1 MLINLFKKIFSTQSD
16 KILNSMQKT
25 VKVINSME
33 PKFKNFS
40 DKRLKQKTDE
50 FRKYLN
56 QNGNLENLI
65 PEAFATVREASRRI
79 LNMRHYDVQILG
91 GLILHKQCIAE
102 MQTGEGKT
110 LTSTL
115 PIYLN
120 ALKGKGCHLVTMN
133 DYLSQR
139 DGKKNKFLF
148 EFLGLSVGINFSG
161 ISTELKRKAYLSD
174 ITYGTNNEF
183 GFDYL
188 RDNMVFSSKERVQR
202 ELYYALIDEVDSIL
216 IDEARTPL
224 IISGV
229 EKENLDIY
237 SKINKIIFHM
247 KEKKKKES
255 IFFKGNKYF
264 SVDEKSKQIHLTE
277 IGLTKVENLLVNH
290 NLIDKKSLL
299 YTVKNITLIEY
310 INNALK
316 ANILFK
322 KNVDYIIKNKKIII
336 VDEHTGRIMKGRR
349 WSDGLHQ
356 AIEAKEN
363 VKIQNENQTLA
374 SITFQNYFR
383 LYKKLS
389 GMTGTAATEASE
401 FNSIYNLKTVVIP
414 TNKPMIRKDYSDLVY
429 ITEKEKI
436 NSIILDIQQN
446 IMKKKPVLVGT
457 TSIEKSEII
466 SNKLKNLGIK
476 HNVLNAKFH
485 SQEANIIAEAGRPGV
500 VTIATNMA
508 GRGTD
513 IVLGGSFKK
522 KYCKNKKNFLYKNN
536 WKKLN
541 QTVVEAGGLHVIG
554 TERHE
559 SRRVDNQLRGRSGRQ
574 GDPGSS
580 QFYLSME
587 DSLIRIFSSKRIINT
602 LKKLGIKKDEAIQ
615 HKWITIAISNAQ
627 KRVEYRN
634 FEIRKQ
640 LLEYDDIAN
649 NQRKSIYFQRN
660 ILLTVKEVSKN
671 IFLFIEDVLKKVIK
685 NYISGKFF
693 SKSWDLVGLEK
704 RLKTDFNVK
713 FSLINKVNLTKEL
726 QQHKKLTEYITNKV
740 KGYYISKKKIFGI
753 KKIQEIE
760 KSVLLHNLDFF
771 WKEHLLNMEYLRK
784 GIHLRG
790 YAQKDP
796 KLEYKKESFKMF
808 FKMIQIVKYEVVI
821 NLMNFNS

>member
-1 MLINLFKKIFSTQSD
+1 MLINLFNKIFSTQSN
-16 KILNSMQKT
+16 KILNSMKKT
-25 VKVINSME
+25 VQIINSME
-33 PKFKNFS
+33 SKFRNFS
-40 DKRLKQKTDE
+40 NEKLKLKTYE
-50 FRKYLN
+50 FKKYLKR
-56 QNGNLENLI
+56 NGNLENLI

-115 PIYLN
+115 PMYLN
-120 ALKGKGCHLVTMN
+120 ALKGKGFHLVTMN

-139 DGKKNKFLF
+139 DARKNKFLF
-148 EFLGLSVGINFSG
+148 EFLGLSVGINLSG
-161 ISTELKRKAYLSD
+161 MSSKLKRKAYFSD

-188 RDNMVFSSKERVQR
+188 RDNMVFDCKERVQR
-202 ELYYALIDEVDSIL
+202 GLYYALIDEVDSIL

-229 EKENLDIY
+229 EEENLDIY
-237 SKINKIIFHM
+237 SKINKIIFYM
-247 KEKKKKES
+247 KEKNKKDFD
-255 IFFKGNKYF
+255 FFKGNKYF
-264 SVDEKSKQIHLTE
+264 LVDEKSKQIHLTE
-277 IGLTKVENLLVNH
+277 IGLKKVEDLLVSH
-290 NLIDKKSLL
+290 KLIDINSSL
-299 YTVKNITLIEY
+299 YTVKNITLTEY

-316 ANILFK
+316 ANILYK
-322 KNVDYIIKNKKIII
+322 KNVDYIIKNKKVII
-336 VDEHTGRIMKGRR
+336 VDEHTGRIMQGRR

-363 VKIQNENQTLA
+363 LKVQNENQTLA
-374 SITFQNYFR
+374 SITFQNYFK

-401 FNSIYNLKTVVIP
+401 FNSIYNLKTVSIP
-414 TNKPMIRKDYSDLVY
+414 TNKPMIRKDYADLIY
-429 ITEKEKI
+429 LTEKEKI
-436 NSIILDIQQN
+436 NSIIFDIQRN
-446 IMKKKPVLVGT
+446 ILKKKPVLVGT

-485 SQEANIIAEAGRPGV
+485 SQEANIIEEAGRPET

-513 IVLGGSFKK
+513 IVLGGSFNK
-522 KYCKNKKNFLYKNN
+522 KYSKNKKFFLYKKN

-541 QTVVEAGGLHVIG
+541 KTVVKAGGLHVIG

-587 DSLIRIFSSKRIINT
+587 DSLIRVFSSKGIINT
-602 LKKLGIKKDEAIQ
+602 LKTLGIKENEAIQ

-640 LLEYDDIAN
+640 LLEYDDIIN

-660 ILLTVKEVSKN
+660 SLLTIKKVSENILL
-671 IFLFIEDVLKKVIK
+671 FITDILKKIINKYVPE
-685 NYISGKFF
+685 KF
-693 SKSWDLVGLEK
+693 SSNSWNLVGLE
-704 RLKTDFNVK
+704 RQLKTDFNLTLLISERINLIR
-713 FSLINKVNLTKEL
+713 SLH
-726 QQHKKLTEYITNKV
+726 QHKKLTEYIITKV
-740 KGYYISKKKIFGI
+740 KSCYLLKKKIIGF
-753 KKIQEIE
+753 KKMQEIE
-760 KSVLLHNLDFF
+760 KSVVLHNLDFF

-796 KLEYKKESFKMF
+796 KLEYKRESFKMF
-808 FKMIQIVKYEVVI
+808 FKMIEIIKYEVVI
-821 NLMNFNS
+821 NLFNLNC